1 MTYFE
6 YFPFMAYDVKG
17 TKQYK
22 LMPQIIKRVK
32 LRAGIKSGMFLFD
45 NYDVQ
50 DGEKPEDVAFKWFGD
65 ASLHWV
71 ILMTNNVTDRYYEWP
86 MTQPQFQEFI
96 EDKYGLANIDGI
108 HHYEITQASGPTSGT
123 GPTDYSYLVEC
134 NSDEDGASS
143 VSNREYEERLQDKY
157 RQIRLLNPKY
167 LTQFVEEFE
176 NLVRGE

>member
-6 YFPFMAYDVKG
+6 LFPFMAYDVKG
-17 TKQYK
+17 TGTYK
-22 LMPQIIKRVK
+22 LMPHIIKRVK
-32 LRAGIKSGMFLFD
+32 LRAGIKSGLFLFD
-45 NYDVQ
+45 NYDVK
-50 DGEKPEDVAFKWFGD
+50 DGEKPEDVAFKYYDD
-65 ASLHWV
+65 AGLHWV
-71 ILMTNNVTDRYYEWP
+71 ILMTNNITDRYYEWP

-123 GPTDYSYLVEC
+123 GPGDYSYLVEC
-134 NSDEDGASS
+134 NSDEDGATS
-143 VSNREYEERLQDKY
+143 VSNRQYEERLQDKY